1 VGGLL
6 GFSKMP
12 SLGREV
18 LPAYRPRIVQCELAA
33 MKKIMGTNSKK
44 FVREARNACRARTAA
59 LAGGAR
65 QGSADDLL
73 VIAPD
78 NSPDIEQHDEA

>member
-1 VGGLL
+1 
-6 GFSKMP
+6 
-12 SLGREV
+12 
-18 LPAYRPRIVQCELAA
+18 

-44 FVREARNACRARTAA
+44 FVREARNAYRARTAA

-78 NSPDIEQHDEA
+78 SSPDIGA